1 MIDINLSLFIQL
13 INILLLMWILN
24 ILLYK
29 PIRTIL
35 KQRSE
40 KNGFIGLGM

>member
-29 PIRTIL
+29 QNLHHP
-35 KQRSE
+35 
-40 KNGFIGLGM
+40 